1 MKLFLS
7 LSLWRH
13 FTTAAVALA
22 ISASVQASDPTATHF
37 SAEDC
42 AGSRKPYP
50 VPAQV
55 YEYPDSLTPIMI
67 NHVGRHGA
75 RYATSAS
82 KIKGVADIL
91 TRAKEAGTITA
102 SGTRLLALANE
113 VDRLS
118 DGKWGALDSLG
129 MAEQRGIA
137 SRMFASYPMLFT
149 GRSISAI
156 SSYVPRCVMSMYSF
170 CHEISRLSDKTAIIA
185 SSGTQYSPLM
195 RPFDSDRDFRTYSKK
210 KPYMKVLDEFKAT
223 DMPVEI
229 ARNAV
234 GNGFE
239 MTDKQAMQ
247 LTADIYYLISS
258 CGAMGLTV
266 DPTRYFSIEDY
277 NRLWQADN
285 LRQYLA
291 RTATTVSRVP
301 ADIASALV
309 MDLVT
314 TTQNFIE
321 GTDQVPVHLRF
332 GHAETILPLASLLRL
347 RGCYYL
353 TNYFDT
359 VALHWQ
365 SFNIVPMAAN
375 VQMILFKSA
384 TGRYYLRT
392 DLNEHPIPLLPE
404 SDDIYVPWGQARDYM
419 MRCVPVYNQ

>member
-22 ISASVQASDPTATHF
+22 ISASVQAADPTATHF

-50 VPAQV
+50 APTQV
-55 YEYPDSLTPIMI
+55 YEYPDSLTPVMI

-75 RYATSAS
+75 RYATSAA
-82 KIKGVADIL
+82 KIQGVAEIL
-91 TRAKEAGTITA
+91 TRAKEAGTITQQ
-102 SGTRLLALANE
+102 GMRLLDLANE
-113 VDRLS
+113 VNRLS
-118 DGKWGALDSLG
+118 EGKWGALDSLG

-137 SRMFASYPMLFT
+137 ARMFANYPMLFT
-149 GRSISAI
+149 GRAISAI

-195 RPFDSDRDFRTYSKK
+195 RPFDTDSDFLIYHKT
-210 KPYMKVLDEFKAT
+210 KPYMTVLNEFMLT
-223 DMPVEI
+223 DMPVDI

-234 GNGFE
+234 GKGF
-239 MTDKQAMQ
+239 KLSNRQAMR
-247 LTADIYYLISS
+247 LTGDIYYLIST
-258 CGAMGLTV
+258 CGAMGIKV
-266 DPTRYFSIEDY
+266 DPSRYFSIEDY
-277 NRLWQADN
+277 NRMWQADN

-309 MDLVT
+309 MDLIT
-314 TTQNFIE
+314 STQNFIE
-321 GTDQVPVHLRF
+321 GNDPVPVHLRF
-332 GHAETILPLASLLRL
+332 GHAETILPLTSLLRL
-347 RGCYYL
+347 KGCYYL
-353 TNYFDT
+353 THYFDT
-359 VALHWQ
+359 VAMHWQ
-365 SFNIVPMAAN
+365 SFNIIPMAAN
-375 VQMILFKSA
+375 VQMILFKSD

-392 DLNEHPIPLLPE
+392 ELNEHPIPLLPE
-404 SDDIYVPWGQARDYM
+404 SSDIYVPWGQARDYM
-419 MRCVPVYNQ
+419 MGCVPVYNQ